1 MKVGIDSRAAI
12 WYRGTGMGTYTY
24 QLIRNLYL
32 IDKKNDY
39 HFFLPNERFQGV
51 DPLNS
56 GVFQSIR
63 QTKNLFWEE
72 IVQDVIEPVGMD
84 IYHVPQN
91 GIGMPQQKQC
101 KTVVTIHDLIPYILP
116 ETVGPGYLEIFL
128 REMPRIV
135 AESDHIITVSQH
147 SKDDLRRLTG
157 VPIDKISVVYEGAEP
172 IYRPLKKDL
181 VRARLANKYGVEGPY
196 LLYLGGFSPRKN
208 LQGLI
213 EAFAL
218 LRREGGFSGKLLIAG
233 RENPAAA
240 LAHKTVEQQNI
251 REQVIFAGF
260 VPMQD
265 LPFLYNGAELFAYPS
280 FYEGFGL
287 PPVEAMACGTPTLVS
302 DRASLPEVVG
312 DAALSVNPEDK
323 VAIAQGMAQI
333 INDETLRR
341 RLGQAGIQ
349 RAAGFSWTKAA
360 AQTLGV
366 YRKMIENSA
375 N

>member
-63 QTKNLFWEE
+63 QTKKLFWEE
-72 IVQDVIEPVGMD
+72 VAQDVIEPVGMD

-91 GIGMPQQKQC
+91 GIGMPLQKRC

-128 REMPRIV
+128 KEMPRIL
-135 AESDHIITVSQH
+135 AEADRIITVSQH
-147 SKDDLRRLTG
+147 SKDDLCRLAG
-157 VPIDKISVVYEGAEP
+157 VPAEKISVVYEGAEP
-172 IYRPLKKDL
+172 IYRPLKEDL
-181 VRARLANKYGVEGPY
+181 VKARLANKYGIEGSY

-213 EAFAL
+213 ESFAL
-218 LRREGGFSGKLLIAG
+218 LRREGAFSGKLLIAG

-240 LAHKTVEQQNI
+240 LARQTAEQQNI
-251 REQVIFAGF
+251 SDQVMFIGF

-265 LPFLYNGAELFAYPS
+265 LPFLYNGAELFVYPS

-287 PPVEAMACGTPTLVS
+287 PPIEAMACGTPTLVS

-323 VAIAQGMAQI
+323 VSIAQAMAQI
-333 INDETLRR
+333 LNDEALRK
-341 RLGQAGIQ
+341 RLSQAGIQ
-349 RAAGFSWTKAA
+349 RAARFSWTKAA

-366 YRKMIENSA
+366 YRKMMENSA
-375 N
+375 D